1 METVNREYQLLPETC
16 DRVAEDVSE
25 FCAKSHVDNRDAIIC
40 RLSIEDCLMYWINH
54 GLSEKKVIVRMGTR
68 MLNPYIILEVEGEKI
83 NPRAQDNDDYGEYFE
98 SIQVGITHKPEFG
111 YKNGCNSLYFKLK
124 RKSPK
129 RFVSLGIALSLA
141 ILIGILGL
149 YLPDGIRNKLLYGLV
164 SPFYDAVFRVIKAVA
179 GPMVFLAV
187 TWGIYGI
194 GDPDTLG
201 RIGRKLIFRYLKTG
215 LCAAIGAMIFFPVFC
230 HGFSTGSGSAVTMD
244 SVMEFFFGIVPPS
257 FLEPFVT
264 GNTLQ
269 IIFLALVIGTSLLFL
284 GKRTGSIV
292 HGVEQLYLIVN
303 FLMSIV
309 GKMVPLL
316 LFLVV
321 LNMIW
326 SGTLLTLVSIWKFLA
341 VYFIA
346 IIAVYILFLTVT
358 SVRQKVS
365 ISLLLKKLLPAI
377 LVAHSTASS
386 SAAFVTSKEN
396 CNTKLGIDESF
407 VNFGLPLGMIMHK
420 PMMIIYY
427 SLVMYYFA
435 GIYNIP
441 CTPIWLITGAMIAIV
456 MAVACPPVAGG
467 GAMIYSLMFAQMGIP
482 AEAVATALV
491 IDLITDFSLTAAE
504 VGTLPMTLLSV
515 SSQMSMLDRE
525 VLRNEK

>member
-201 RIGRKLIFRYLKTG
+201 RI
-215 LCAAIGAMIFFPVFC
+215 
-230 HGFSTGSGSAVTMD
+230 
-244 SVMEFFFGIVPPS
+244 
-257 FLEPFVT
+257 
-264 GNTLQ
+264 
-269 IIFLALVIGTSLLFL
+269 
-284 GKRTGSIV
+284 
-292 HGVEQLYLIVN
+292 
-303 FLMSIV
+303 
-309 GKMVPLL
+309 
-316 LFLVV
+316 
-321 LNMIW
+321 
-326 SGTLLTLVSIWKFLA
+326 
-341 VYFIA
+341 
-346 IIAVYILFLTVT
+346 
-358 SVRQKVS
+358 
-365 ISLLLKKLLPAI
+365 
-377 LVAHSTASS
+377 
-386 SAAFVTSKEN
+386 
-396 CNTKLGIDESF
+396 
-407 VNFGLPLGMIMHK
+407 
-420 PMMIIYY
+420 
-427 SLVMYYFA
+427 
-435 GIYNIP
+435 
-441 CTPIWLITGAMIAIV
+441 
-456 MAVACPPVAGG
+456 
-467 GAMIYSLMFAQMGIP
+467 
-482 AEAVATALV
+482 
-491 IDLITDFSLTAAE
+491 
-504 VGTLPMTLLSV
+504 
-515 SSQMSMLDRE
+515 
-525 VLRNEK
+525 